1 MNRCA
6 AVKRVGSTEPCIAT
20 ALRGHTLCGRHARM
34 RSPVLWVDAN
44 RSRTP
49 PIVKIQACARGWL
62 VRKRLWYAGPG
73 VLFRRDLANDED
85 IITCTEKDKV
95 HPLDFFSFVE
105 NDKVWWFEFSSLWT
119 WCSRNE
125 EPTNPYTKVRLSA
138 DTRKRLRTVWGY
150 KRRHREELPPESQSY
165 EERLRH
171 RVNILCQHFADYG
184 FDGVYPET
192 LMRFTKDDY
201 ITLFVLLQRDI
212 ETVIPQSNPFRVIL
226 SYLCA
231 NRVRV
236 ATGTPPTNYVLQCIS
251 LLLHIVTLYKD
262 PYVITF
268 SILSAY
274 YRA

>member
-1 MNRCA
+1 
-6 AVKRVGSTEPCIAT
+6 
-20 ALRGHTLCGRHARM
+20 
-34 RSPVLWVDAN
+34 
-44 RSRTP
+44 
-49 PIVKIQACARGWL
+49 
-62 VRKRLWYAGPG
+62 LWYAGPG
-73 VLFRRDLANDED
+73 VILRKDLANDED
-85 IITCTEKDKV
+85 IITCAEKERV

-125 EPTNPYTKVRLSA
+125 EPTNPYTKVPLSA

-150 KRRHREELPPESQSY
+150 KRRHREELPLESQSY

-171 RVNILCQHFADYG
+171 RLNILSQHFGDYG
-184 FDGVYPET
+184 FEGVHPQT
-192 LMRFTKDDY
+192 LLRFTKDDY

-212 ETVIPQSNPFRVIL
+212 ETVIPQSDPFRIIV

-231 NRVRV
+231 NRIRG
-236 ATGTPPTNYVLQCIS
+236 ATGTPPTNYILQCVS

-262 PYVITF
+262 PYVVTF
-268 SILSAY
+268 SILSAF

>member
-1 MNRCA
+1 
-6 AVKRVGSTEPCIAT
+6 
-20 ALRGHTLCGRHARM
+20 
-34 RSPVLWVDAN
+34 
-44 RSRTP
+44 
-49 PIVKIQACARGWL
+49 
-62 VRKRLWYAGPG
+62 LWYAGPG